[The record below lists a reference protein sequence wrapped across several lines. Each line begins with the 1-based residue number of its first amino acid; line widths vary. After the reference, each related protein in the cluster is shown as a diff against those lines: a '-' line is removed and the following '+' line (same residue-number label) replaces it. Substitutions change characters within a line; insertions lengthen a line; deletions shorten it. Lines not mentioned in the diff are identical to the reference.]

1 MNALNRLSLRGKFL
15 VVPAIGFLLTVG
27 LAAIFFPAI
36 WEQERLLVK
45 LEEDNLSII
54 NRLFND
60 FTTLSI
66 NHNELYELLTTPA
79 DLETTPLTESGQ
91 PLLRKIS
98 EIEDHITK
106 EIGRDI
112 ALHASHK
119 QDYDILLARL
129 AHYRRLAN
137 HTLELAA
144 RDRASAPSQMSHA
157 TEEFNRLTSHF
168 LVVMQNEHRHIDEA
182 FNEQIARSRHQAL
195 TFLAVF
201 IAAMTSMVVVALL
214 LSRLLSGNIQRLIQV
229 MDRLAQGDT
238 AVPIPAPSDDA
249 IGRMTMAVTVFRDTL
264 LNNAELHSQTRHIN
278 HAMSNAQQL
287 TNLGSWEIDL
297 VNDAAI
303 WSDQQFRIL
312 GEPPQGFVPEKHS
325 LLRYIHPDDQ
335 ALFSH
340 ALEALCTGKID
351 HMDIEHRIVRPDGSE
366 RIVQERA
373 QVTANQRG
381 RPAKVLGATLD
392 ITERRLAEAEQELAA
407 SVFKNT
413 LDGIMITDRNGT
425 ILRVNPAFGMITGY
439 RTEEV
444 IGQTPRI
451 LRSGVQ
457 DDFFY
462 QTMWSALLTTGIWQ
476 GELWNRRKEGEVFPV
491 REHINAVVD
500 DTGQTVHYISIFSDI
515 TEKKL
520 SEERIY
526 HLAHYDALTELP
538 NRTMFHSHFDQ
549 AVVRAKRTG
558 KKLAVLFLDLD
569 GFKLINDTLGHQV
582 GDALIT
588 KVAKRLRN
596 VVRLE
601 DTVARL
607 GGDEFTLLLED
618 MDNPQ
623 DAGKI
628 AQKIL
633 DVITTPFLLESREIV
648 VTTSIGISTY
658 PEDGKDI
665 QTLLKHADTA
675 MYRAKE
681 LGRNNYQFF
690 TAEMNAR
697 TLARLNME
705 THLRKALERGEFS
718 LAYQPLVDAVS
729 GGIIGGE
736 ALLRWHHPEQG
747 MIAPDTF
754 IPVAE
759 ESGLIIPIGAWVLRE
774 VGAQHMRWRTQGLR
788 APRIAVNLSARQF
801 LREEPDKLIAQILE
815 ETGMP
820 PESLEL
826 EITESM
832 LMDRIDETIVT
843 LKRLKAM
850 GVYLAVDDFGTGY
863 SSLAYLKRFP
873 IHKLKIDRSFVC
885 DITRDQDDAAIVKGT
900 IALAHS
906 LNLTVLAEG
915 VETAAQREFLQRYG
929 CDQMQ
934 GFYFSRP
941 LAAEDFAQL
950 LASGASLIRD

>member
-1 MNALNRLSLRGKFL
+1 MNGLNRLSLRGKFL
-15 VVPAIGFLLTVG
+15 VVPAIGFFLTVG

-36 WEQERLLVK
+36 WAQERLLVK
-45 LEEDNLSII
+45 LAEDNLTII

-66 NHNELYELLTTPA
+66 NHNAINGLLTGSA
-79 DLETTPLTESGQ
+79 DGASTSLPDAGP
-91 PLLRKIS
+91 PLLQTIS
-98 EIEDHITK
+98 DIEDHITK
-106 EIGRDI
+106 EIGRNI

-119 QDYDILLARL
+119 NDYDILLAML

-137 HTLELAA
+137 HALEQSAL
-144 RDRASAPSQMSHA
+144 DRASVTGHMSQA
-157 TEEFNRLTSHF
+157 TEQFNRLTAHF
-168 LVVMQNEHRHIDEA
+168 LVVMQNEHRHIDDA
-182 FNEQIARSRHQAL
+182 FAEQIERSRNQTL
-195 TFLAVF
+195 TLLAVF
-201 IAAMTSMVVVALL
+201 VIAMTSMVVVALL
-214 LSRLLSGNIQRLIQV
+214 LSRLLAGDIQRLIQV

-238 AVPIPAPSDDA
+238 GVAIPAPSNDA
-249 IGRMTMAVTVFRDTL
+249 IGRLAGAVTIFKDTL
-264 LNNAELHSQTRHIN
+264 LNNAELNTQTQHIN

-297 VNDAAI
+297 VAGSAI

-312 GEPPQGFVPEKHS
+312 GEPPQGFTPEKDS
-325 LLRYIHPDDQ
+325 LLHYIHPDDE
-335 ALFSH
+335 ALFTH
-340 ALEALCTGKID
+340 ALEALCSGKID
-351 HMDIEHRIVRPDGSE
+351 HLDIEHRIVRPNGSE

-373 QVTANQRG
+373 QATFCGHG
-381 RPAKVLGATLD
+381 RPVKVLGATLD
-392 ITERRLAEAEQELAA
+392 ITERKLAESEQELAA
-407 SVFKNT
+407 SVFRNT

-425 ILRVNPAFGMITGY
+425 ILRVNPAFSMITGY
-439 RTEEV
+439 RTDEV
-444 IGQTPRI
+444 VGQNPRL

-457 DDFFY
+457 DEFFY
-462 QTMWSALLTTGIWQ
+462 QNMWSALLTTGIWQ
-476 GELWNRRKEGEVFPV
+476 GELWNRRKDGEVFPV

-500 DTGQTVHYISIFSDI
+500 DIGQTVRYISIFSDI

-526 HLAHYDALTELP
+526 HLAHYDALTDLP

-549 AVVRAKRTG
+549 AVLRAKRTG
-558 KKLAVLFLDLD
+558 KTLALIFLDLD

-588 KVAKRLRN
+588 EVAKRLRE

-618 MDNPQ
+618 LENPQ
-623 DAGKI
+623 DASKI
-628 AQKIL
+628 AKKIL
-633 DVITTPFLLESREIV
+633 DVITMPFLLEGREIV
-648 VTTSIGISTY
+648 ITTSIGISTY

-665 QTLLKHADTA
+665 ATLLKHADTA

-705 THLRKALERGEFS
+705 SHLRKALERGEFS
-718 LAYQPLVDAVS
+718 MAYQPLIDAVS
-729 GGIIGGE
+729 GNIIGSE
-736 ALLRWHHPEQG
+736 ALLRWHHPDQG

-774 VGAQHMRWRTQGLR
+774 VCAQHMRWRAQGLPS
-788 APRIAVNLSARQF
+788 PRIAVNLSGRQF
-801 LREEPDKLIAQILE
+801 LREAPDQLIAHILE
-815 ETGMP
+815 DTGMP

-826 EITESM
+826 EITESI
-832 LMDRIDETIVT
+832 LMDRTDETIVT
-843 LKRLKAM
+843 LQRLKAM
-850 GVYLAVDDFGTGY
+850 GVYLAIDDFGTGY
-863 SSLAYLKRFP
+863 SSLSYLKRFP
-873 IHKLKIDRSFVC
+873 IHKLKIDRSFVS
-885 DITRDQDDAAIVKGT
+885 DITRDQDDAAIVKAT

-915 VETAAQREFLQRYG
+915 VETAAQCQFLQRHG

-941 LAAEDFAQL
+941 LGAADFAQL
-950 LASGASLIRD
+950 LASGASFIRD